1 MGEPKPTVEE
11 QAADWVIR
19 LGEGELDARITK
31 NNVVGQFGQR
41 SEDTPYHQAALWA
54 DYRLAELGLAKA
66 TIGVGGAVA
75 NARLHPVRCPGQLR
89 NRSQL

>member
-31 NNVVGQFGQR
+31 SKVVGQFGQR
-41 SEDTPYHQAALWA
+41 SEDTPYHQAALCG
-54 DYRLAELGLAKA
+54 RLSPGR
-66 TIGVGGAVA
+66 TGA
-75 NARLHPVRCPGQLR
+75 GQG
-89 NRSQL
+89 